1 MAEENL
7 SQKFQ
12 VHYYFDD
19 ESHSMNAFVRNRA
32 EKDLLEAV
40 KRVSELTDT
49 ALEIETE
56 AFSEGG
62 LIETLNLI
70 IPSLSAV
77 AIFLSPA
84 INEILKYHFTKNKT
98 DDAIK
103 EETLKSLKL
112 DNAIK
117 ELDYEAKFTKA
128 LDDKLVRK
136 HVSNYYSRIIGY
148 EKIEKIGFKN
158 LSIKADEIVIPRSKF
173 KDFILIDD
181 KTVTEDDDAE
191 IEIISP
197 VLKEGSFNWRG
208 TYKEQKIDFSMGDS
222 KFKNEVIKGQH
233 QFANGFLMNCLLQIA
248 TTFDEFGDEKRR
260 HYSVK
265 KVYWKKEAGAT
276 DLSLTP
282 LGIKKATK
290 KKINDD
296 QGRLFEGNE
305 EQKH

>member
-7 SQKFQ
+7 SQRFQ

-19 ESHSMNAFVRNRA
+19 DSHSMNAFVRNRA

-40 KRVSELTDT
+40 KRILELTDT
-49 ALEIETE
+49 ASEIETE

-70 IPSLSAV
+70 VPSLSAV

-84 INEILKYHFTKNKT
+84 INEILKHHFTKNKT

-103 EETLKSLKL
+103 EETLKGLQL
-112 DNAIK
+112 DNDLK
-117 ELDYEAKFTKA
+117 ELEYTNMLAKA
-128 LDDKLVRK
+128 LEDKLVKK

-148 EKIEKIGFKN
+148 EKVEKIGFKN
-158 LSIKADEIVIPRSKF
+158 LSIKSDEIVVIRSRF
-173 KDFILIDD
+173 KDFILVDD

-197 VLKEGSFNWRG
+197 VLKEGTFNWRG
-208 TYKEQKIDFSMGDS
+208 SYKDQRIDFSMGDA
-222 KFKNEVIKGQH
+222 KFKNEVIHGQH
-233 QFANGFLMNCLLQIA
+233 QFANGFVMNCLLQVT

-260 HYSVK
+260 SYSVR
-265 KVYWKKEAGAT
+265 KVYAIKESGSLNYTLRPLGYKKKEEK
-276 DLSLTP
+276 DQRP
-282 LGIKKATK
+282 LF
-290 KKINDD
+290 DD
-296 QGRLFEGNE
+296 GES
-305 EQKH
+305 K

>member
-1 MAEENL
+1 MSEENL
-7 SQKFQ
+7 SQQFQ

-40 KRVSELTDT
+40 KRILELSDVT
-49 ALEIETE
+49 AEIETE
-56 AFSEGG
+56 AFNEGG

-84 INEILKYHFTKNKT
+84 INEILKHHFTKNKT

-103 EETLKSLKL
+103 EETLKGLQL
-112 DNAIK
+112 DNSLK
-117 ELDYEAKFTKA
+117 ELDYETKFAKA
-128 LDDKLVRK
+128 LEDKLVKK

-148 EKIEKIGFKN
+148 EKVEKIGFKN
-158 LSIKADEIVIPRSKF
+158 LSIKTDEIVIPRSRF

-181 KTVTEDDDAE
+181 KTVTEDDNAE

-197 VLKEGSFNWRG
+197 VLKEGTFNWRG
-208 TYKEQKIDFSMGDS
+208 SYKEQRIDFSMGDAR
-222 KFKNEVIKGQH
+222 FKNEVINGQH
-233 QFANGFLMNCLLQIA
+233 QFANGFVMSCLLQVT

-260 HYSVK
+260 SYSVR
-265 KVYWKKEAGAT
+265 KVYAIKESGSTNYTLRPLGFKKKEGK
-276 DLSLTP
+276 DQQP
-282 LGIKKATK
+282 LF
-290 KKINDD
+290 DD
-296 QGRLFEGNE
+296 GE
-305 EQKH
+305 

>member
-1 MAEENL
+1 MTEENL

-19 ESHSMNAFVRNRA
+19 ESHSMNALVRNRA

-40 KRVSELTDT
+40 KRVLEISDVS
-49 ALEIETE
+49 AEIETE

-62 LIETLNLI
+62 LIETLNII

-84 INEILKYHFTKNKT
+84 INEILKHHLTNSKT

-117 ELDYEAKFTKA
+117 ELDYENKLVKA
-128 LDDKLVRK
+128 LEDKLVRK

-148 EKIEKIGFKN
+148 EKVEKVGFKN

-173 KDFILIDD
+173 KDFILVDD

-197 VLKEGSFNWRG
+197 VLKEGTFNWRG
-208 TYKEQKIDFSMGDS
+208 TYKEQRIDFSMGDS
-222 KFKNEVIKGQH
+222 KFKSEVINGQH
-233 QFANGFLMNCLLQIA
+233 QFANGFVMNCLLQVT

-260 HYSVK
+260 NHSVR
-265 KVYWKKEAGAT
+265 KVYAIKVNDVNSYTLRPLGHKKKET
-276 DLSLTP
+276 L
-282 LGIKKATK
+282 
-290 KKINDD
+290 D
-296 QGRLFEGNE
+296 QRQLFDKDEN
-305 EQKH
+305 Q

>member
-40 KRVSELTDT
+40 KRISELID
-49 ALEIETE
+49 APVQIETE
-56 AFSEGG
+56 AYQEGG
-62 LIETLNLI
+62 LIEVILI
-70 IPSLSAV
+70 GWLGKEV
-77 AIFLSPA
+77 LKYFSPA
-84 INEILKYHFTKNKT
+84 INDILKHHFTNSKT
-98 DDAIK
+98 DDVIK

-112 DNAIK
+112 DNAFK
-117 ELDYEAKFTKA
+117 EFDFETQLVRA

-148 EKIEKIGFKN
+148 EKVEKVGFKN
-158 LSIKADEIVIPRSKF
+158 LSTNTDEIVIPRSKF
-173 KDFILIDD
+173 KEFILIDD

-197 VLKEGSFNWRG
+197 VLKEGTFNWRG
-208 TYKEQKIDFSMGDS
+208 TYKEQRIDFSMGDS
-222 KFKNEVIKGQH
+222 KFKNEVINGQH
-233 QFANGFLMNCLLQIA
+233 QFANGFIMNCLLQVT

-260 HYSVK
+260 SYSVR
-265 KVYWKKEAGAT
+265 KVYAMKESGSINYTLRPLGYKKKEGK
-276 DLSLTP
+276 DQRP
-282 LGIKKATK
+282 LFDDGEK
-290 KKINDD
+290 ND
-296 QGRLFEGNE
+296 
-305 EQKH
+305 